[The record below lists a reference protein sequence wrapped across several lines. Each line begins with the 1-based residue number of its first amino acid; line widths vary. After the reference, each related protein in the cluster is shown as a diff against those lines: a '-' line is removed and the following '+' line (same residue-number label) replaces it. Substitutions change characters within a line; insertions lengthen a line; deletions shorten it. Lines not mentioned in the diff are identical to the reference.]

1 MVITLFAIDIHI
13 RISDCFIFFQTL
25 FGHFGST
32 VCVIQGKSRKD
43 LSSDSEEEKRRRRR
57 DEKKKGK
64 GGYKSRHRY
73 DLDIDVHECKG
84 VKRD

>member
-1 MVITLFAIDIHI
+1 MVITLFAIDIQIYRYTHQNI
-13 RISDCFIFFQTL
+13 RLFHFFQHYLATL
-25 FGHFGST
+25 ASAELK
-32 VCVIQGKSRKD
+32 VCVMQGKSRKD

-73 DLDIDVHECKG
+73 DLDIDVH
-84 VKRD
+84 